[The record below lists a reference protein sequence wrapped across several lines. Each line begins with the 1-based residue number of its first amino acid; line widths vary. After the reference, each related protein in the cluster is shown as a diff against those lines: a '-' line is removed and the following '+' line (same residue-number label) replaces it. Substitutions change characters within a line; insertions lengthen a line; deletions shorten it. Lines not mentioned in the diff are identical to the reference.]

1 MAAVAAQEPMATT
14 EQQLTAVAIELGPAV
29 TATAMEQRCMPA
41 MVVVVVVAVAMA
53 IIVVQ
58 IAATADLGNA
68 VVASAATAAG
78 MGPASTQDIA
88 TIDFENSMAIEKH
101 IAKQSLVVPA
111 QVPAKADHTVPAFA
125 TDHCLASSYFI

>member
-1 MAAVAAQEPMATT
+1 M
-14 EQQLTAVAIELGPAV
+14 AIELGPAV

-41 MVVVVVVAVAMA
+41 MVVAVA

-78 MGPASTQDIA
+78 MGPAST
-88 TIDFENSMAIEKH
+88 
-101 IAKQSLVVPA
+101 
-111 QVPAKADHTVPAFA
+111 
-125 TDHCLASSYFI
+125 

>member
-1 MAAVAAQEPMATT
+1 MAAVAAQGPMATT

-29 TATAMEQRCMPA
+29 TATAVEQRCMPA
-41 MVVVVVVAVAMA
+41 MAVVVAMA
-53 IIVVQ
+53 IVVVQ
-58 IAATADLGNA
+58 IATTATADLGNA

>member
-1 MAAVAAQEPMATT
+1 MAAVAAQGPMATT

-29 TATAMEQRCMPA
+29 TATAVEQRCMPA
-41 MVVVVVVAVAMA
+41 MVVAVAMA
-53 IIVVQ
+53 IVVVQ
-58 IAATADLGNA
+58 IATTATADLGNA

-88 TIDFENSMAIEKH
+88 TIDSMAIEKH

>member
-29 TATAMEQRCMPA
+29 TATAVEQRCMPA
-41 MVVVVVVAVAMA
+41 MVVAVAMA
-53 IIVVQ
+53 IVVVQ
-58 IAATADLGNA
+58 IATTATADLGNA

>member
-1 MAAVAAQEPMATT
+1 MAAVAAQGPMATT

-29 TATAMEQRCMPA
+29 TATAVEQRCMPA
-41 MVVVVVVAVAMA
+41 MAVVVAMA
-53 IIVVQ
+53 IVVVQ
-58 IAATADLGNA
+58 IATTATADLGNA

-88 TIDFENSMAIEKH
+88 TIDSMAIEKH

>member
-41 MVVVVVVAVAMA
+41 MVVAVA